1 MTRNFGD
8 DELQRLY
15 KKAEFNR
22 EHKEVKKIEKRIRS
36 LVDEISVYIGRKDP
50 LFKNFVIPSGSF
62 YEDLKVEGP
71 DEFDFMICLEQ
82 LSSPGV
88 CVTKDIP
95 MRPVPD
101 PGYVDVQLSNED
113 YRNRWQRHISRRG
126 NLKPDVLLR
135 RFKQLVEKAIANQE
149 RSSRDEL
156 DEYVNIQLRKI
167 PITIKVR
174 WHGKKYSNYEVAVD
188 LTLCIKMSGWPD
200 ASDIKKRVSRGH
212 PGYEAFREAVA
223 EGYHLVASTIG
234 ESGKPRP
241 CWRLSFSIPERVIL
255 KHICKNPKLIHKVT
269 LKVLKVLRK
278 ENEDFLCLFE
288 SPGDELASFHITW
301 VFHSYVLKTMLLRE
315 WTDFPEDSY
324 WTKNQLG
331 KRVKSILERIR
342 SSVVRKDIQSFWV
355 PGYKLFNFRAR
366 KPTNTKHCV
375 DNLGILL
382 DKLDLSKC
390 KHVAEFSVP
399 KYTPKSQI
407 DIVTVDPVDFVDP
420 TEFVDPVDFMDP
432 IDPVDA
438 TDFVDS
444 MDPVDPVDFV
454 DPTEFVDPVD
464 FIDTTDLVDFADPID
479 FLDPV
484 DFMDPIDPVDTIGF
498 EDFIDPVDPI
508 DLVDPSDFV
517 DPVDFLDL

>member
-1 MTRNFGD
+1 MTRSFGD

-15 KKAEFNR
+15 EKAEFNR

-36 LVDEISVYIGRKDP
+36 LVDEISAHIGREDP

-71 DEFDFMICLEQ
+71 DEFDFMICLEE
-82 LSSPGV
+82 LSNPGV
-88 CVTKDIP
+88 CVTKDIT

-101 PGYVDVQLSNED
+101 PGYVDVQMSNED
-113 YRNRWQRHISRRG
+113 YRNRWQSYISRRG

-135 RFKQLVEKAIANQE
+135 RFKQLIEEAIDKRK
-149 RSSRDEL
+149 RSSTDEL
-156 DEYVNIQLRKI
+156 DEYVTIQLRKI
-167 PITIKVR
+167 PITIKVT
-174 WHGKKYSNYEVAVD
+174 WHGKEYLNYEVSVD

-200 ASDIKKRVSRGH
+200 TSDIRERVSRSH

-223 EGYHLVASTIG
+223 KGYHLVASTIG

-241 CWRLSFSIPERVIL
+241 CWRLSFSIPEGVIL
-255 KHICKNPKLIHKVT
+255 KHICKNPNLINRVT

-375 DNLGILL
+375 NNLGILL
-382 DKLDLSKC
+382 DKLDLSKSC

-399 KYTPKSQI
+399 KYTPKSPI
-407 DIVTVDPVDFVDP
+407 DIETVDPMDPVDFVEP
-420 TEFVDPVDFMDP
+420 
-432 IDPVDA
+432 
-438 TDFVDS
+438 TDFA
-444 MDPVDPVDFV
+444 DPEDFV
-454 DPTEFVDPVD
+454 
-464 FIDTTDLVDFADPID
+464 VDFADP
-479 FLDPV
+479 
-484 DFMDPIDPVDTIGF
+484 
-498 EDFIDPVDPI
+498 EDFA
-508 DLVDPSDFV
+508 DLEDFVDPSDFADPEDFV
-517 DPVDFLDL
+517 DPIDFADPGDFVYPEDFVDPSDFADPEDFVYPEDFADPEDFVYPEDYF

>member
-1 MTRNFGD
+1 
-8 DELQRLY
+8 
-15 KKAEFNR
+15 
-22 EHKEVKKIEKRIRS
+22 
-36 LVDEISVYIGRKDP
+36 
-50 LFKNFVIPSGSF
+50 
-62 YEDLKVEGP
+62 
-71 DEFDFMICLEQ
+71 
-82 LSSPGV
+82 
-88 CVTKDIP
+88 
-95 MRPVPD
+95 
-101 PGYVDVQLSNED
+101 
-113 YRNRWQRHISRRG
+113 
-126 NLKPDVLLR
+126 
-135 RFKQLVEKAIANQE
+135 
-149 RSSRDEL
+149 
-156 DEYVNIQLRKI
+156 
-167 PITIKVR
+167 
-174 WHGKKYSNYEVAVD
+174 
-188 LTLCIKMSGWPD
+188 MS
-200 ASDIKKRVSRGH
+200 
-212 PGYEAFREAVA
+212 
-223 EGYHLVASTIG
+223 
-234 ESGKPRP
+234 
-241 CWRLSFSIPERVIL
+241 
-255 KHICKNPKLIHKVT
+255 
-269 LKVLKVLRK
+269 
-278 ENEDFLCLFE
+278 FE

-382 DKLDLSKC
+382 DKLDLSTC
-390 KHVAEFSVP
+390 KHVAEFIVP
-399 KYTPKSQI
+399 KYTPRSQI

-420 TEFVDPVDFMDP
+420 TEFVDPVD
-432 IDPVDA
+432 A

-444 MDPVDPVDFV
+444 MDPADPVDFV

-508 DLVDPSDFV
+508 DLVDPTDFV
-517 DPVDFLDL
+517 DPVYFLDL

>member
-22 EHKEVKKIEKRIRS
+22 EHKEVKKIEKRIGR
-36 LVDEISVYIGRKDP
+36 LVDEISAYIGREDA

-113 YRNRWQRHISRRG
+113 YRNRWQRYISRRG

-135 RFKQLVEKAIANQE
+135 RFKQLIEEAIAKRK

-200 ASDIKKRVSRGH
+200 ASDIKERVSRGH

-241 CWRLSFSIPERVIL
+241 CWRLSFSIPEGVIL
-255 KHICKNPKLIHKVT
+255 KHICKNPNLINRVT

-288 SPGDELASFHITW
+288 SPGDKLASFHITW

-324 WTKNQLG
+324 WTKDQLG

-382 DKLDLSKC
+382 NKLDLSKC

-444 MDPVDPVDFV
+444 MDPADPVDFV

-498 EDFIDPVDPI
+498 EDFIDPLDPI
-508 DLVDPSDFV
+508 DLVDPTDFL

>member
-1 MTRNFGD
+1 MAGRF
-8 DELQRLY
+8 RY
-15 KKAEFNR
+15 KGT
-22 EHKEVKKIEKRIRS
+22 S
-36 LVDEISVYIGRKDP
+36 
-50 LFKNFVIPSGSF
+50 
-62 YEDLKVEGP
+62 
-71 DEFDFMICLEQ
+71 Q
-82 LSSPGV
+82 
-88 CVTKDIP
+88 
-95 MRPVPD
+95 
-101 PGYVDVQLSNED
+101 Q
-113 YRNRWQRHISRRG
+113 
-126 NLKPDVLLR
+126 
-135 RFKQLVEKAIANQE
+135 
-149 RSSRDEL
+149 
-156 DEYVNIQLRKI
+156 
-167 PITIKVR
+167 
-174 WHGKKYSNYEVAVD
+174 
-188 LTLCIKMSGWPD
+188 
-200 ASDIKKRVSRGH
+200 GH

-241 CWRLSFSIPERVIL
+241 YWRLSFSIPERVIL

-432 IDPVDA
+432 IDRVDA

-464 FIDTTDLVDFADPID
+464 FIYTTALVDFVDPID

-498 EDFIDPVDPI
+498 EDFIDPIDPI
-508 DLVDPSDFV
+508 DLVDPTDFV
-517 DPVDFLDL
+517 DPVYFLDL

>member
-8 DELQRLY
+8 DELRRLY
-15 KKAEFNR
+15 KKAEFDR

-36 LVDEISVYIGRKDP
+36 LVDEISVYIGRRDP
-50 LFKNFVIPSGSF
+50 LFKNNVIPSGSF

-82 LSSPGV
+82 LSKPGV

-101 PGYVDVQLSNED
+101 PGYVDVQVSKED
-113 YRNRWQRHISRRG
+113 YRNRWQRYISRRG
-126 NLKPDVLLR
+126 NLKADVLLR
-135 RFKQLVEKAIANQE
+135 RFKQLIEKAIAKRK

-156 DEYVNIQLRKI
+156 DEYVDIQLRKI
-167 PITIKVR
+167 PITIKVT

-200 ASDIKKRVSRGH
+200 ASDLLERVSTDH
-212 PGYEAFREAVA
+212 PGYEAFQKAVA
-223 EGYHLVASTIG
+223 KGYHLVASTIG

-241 CWRLSFSIPERVIL
+241 CWRLSFSIPEGVIL
-255 KHICKNPKLIHKVT
+255 KHICKNPNLIHRRT

-288 SPGDELASFHITW
+288 RADDKSASFNITW
-301 VFHSYVLKTMLLRE
+301 VFNSYVLKTMLLRE
-315 WTDFPEDSY
+315 WTDFPTDSY

-342 SSVVRKDIQSFWV
+342 SSVVSKDVCSFFV

-366 KPTNTKHCV
+366 KATNTEHCV
-375 DNLGILL
+375 ANLGILL
-382 DKLDLSKC
+382 HKLDLSKC
-390 KHVAEFSVP
+390 KHVPKFSVP
-399 KYTPKSQI
+399 KYTSQI
-407 DIVTVDPVDFVDP
+407 DIETVDPVDFAGP
-420 TEFVDPVDFMDP
+420 TEFVDPVDF
-432 IDPVDA
+432 V
-438 TDFVDS
+438 
-444 MDPVDPVDFV
+444 
-454 DPTEFVDPVD
+454 
-464 FIDTTDLVDFADPID
+464 DPID

-484 DFMDPIDPVDTIGF
+484 DPTDFLDSVDLF
-498 EDFIDPVDPI
+498 DRIDPVDPTDFLDSV
-508 DLVDPSDFV
+508 DLFDRI
-517 DPVDFLDL
+517 DPVDPTYFLDSVDLFDRIDPADPTCF